1 MDQLKNARENIEAR
15 KSTLNVLA
23 YNFIE
28 TMKTNFANNRIIK
41 ADISK
46 EFELNK
52 FLASFEEKELDN
64 PINLSIKIVSF
75 FNPEISEFISIME
88 AQNKFLDNK
97 EDMNKEAA
105 LYAVIVRLINKLF
118 DDVDLVD
125 VKVD

>member
-1 MDQLKNARENIEAR
+1 MGKLVINNIGYFDFLNPNMDEKQELKNSGFDKKENTR
-15 KSTLNVLA
+15 WSTYSPSVA

-52 FLASFEEKELDN
+52 FLASFEERELDN

-88 AQNKFLDNK
+88 AQNKKYD
-97 EDMNKEAA
+97 
-105 LYAVIVRLINKLF
+105 
-118 DDVDLVD
+118 
-125 VKVD
+125 